1 MARRRRK
8 KHSSKSV
15 PQILAMLLVGAGLL
29 LLGGLALVM
38 IPKLNGSANAEDRSA
53 GASEGSLPSS
63 VPAVVDFTAPDL
75 ALTNLDGEPV
85 ALSDFQGRVVLVNNW
100 ATWCPPCKA
109 EMPTLQAYFEDY
121 QDQGFEIVA
130 IEAGDPAPQ
139 VAAFAKDYG
148 LSFHVWP
155 DPDQKALIAFRNSGL
170 PNSYVI
176 DEAGQVKLA
185 WTGAISRDMLEKYVT
200 PLLED

>member
-8 KHSSKSV
+8 KTRAKSG
-15 PQILAMLLVGAGLL
+15 PQILAMMLVGAGLL

-38 IPKLNGSANAEDRSA
+38 IPKLNGSANAGDNSA

-63 VPAVVDFTAPDL
+63 VPAVVDFPAPDL
-75 ALTNLDGEPV
+75 ALTNLDGQPV

-130 IEAGDPAPQ
+130 IEAGDPASQ

-155 DPDQKALIAFRNSGL
+155 DPEQKALIAFRNTGL

-176 DEAGQVKLA
+176 DGSGQVRLA
-185 WTGAISRDMLEKYVT
+185 WTGAISRDMLEKYIT
-200 PLLED
+200 PLLEE

>member
-1 MARRRRK
+1 MARRKLK
-8 KHSSKSV
+8 KRSSKSA
-15 PQILAMLLVGAGLL
+15 PQILAMLLIGTGLL

-38 IPKLNGSANAEDRSA
+38 IPKLNSSANAQEKSA

-63 VPAVVDFTAPDL
+63 VPAVVDFPAPDL
-75 ALTNLDGEPV
+75 TLSNLDGDSV
-85 ALSDFQGRVVLVNNW
+85 ALSDFKSQVVLVNNW

-130 IEAGDPAPQ
+130 IEAGDPVSQ

-155 DPDQKALIAFRNSGL
+155 DPDQKALIAFRNTGL

-176 DEAGQVKLA
+176 DKQGQVRLA
-185 WTGAISRDMLEKYVT
+185 WTGAISRDMLDKYVT